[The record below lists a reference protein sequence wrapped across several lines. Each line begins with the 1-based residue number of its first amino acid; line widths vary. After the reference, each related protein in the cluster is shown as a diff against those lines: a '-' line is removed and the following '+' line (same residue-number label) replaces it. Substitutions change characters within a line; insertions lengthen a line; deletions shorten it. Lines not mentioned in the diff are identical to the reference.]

1 MSRRISLIEWQPCRS
16 VQLDFDEV
24 RSLRRGAPWIEI
36 TPAETD
42 GEWDLRSAS
51 NKVGV
56 VDAGDLTV
64 FIGPAKCPANL
75 VVFMMSYGLGAS
87 NFQPDAE
94 ELGTDGSVWDAMLDA
109 YESQLAQALRRGLHR
124 SYRSEEDSLPVVR
137 GQIRMADQL
146 RRQFRLAPPLEVTYD
161 DYTEDIAENRVL
173 KAALRAAHTLPVRS
187 PELRRRLRSHEPL
200 LANVRHVEIGPRT
213 MPAISWTRLNEHL
226 RPAFNLASLIL
237 AGTSI
242 SLQDGP
248 TPTTSFTVNMAD
260 VFERFV
266 VTALRDALGLDEYT
280 FPNGV
285 RARLALS
292 ERIPLVPDFSWWSGE
307 RCLAVGDVKYKKV
320 SADGV
325 LHPDLYQVLAYSVA
339 AQTPSATLIYAKG
352 EAEPATHFIEHADK
366 ELFVEILDLDAGSA
380 GVLASIQAIA
390 SRFRAHASESFA
402 A

>member
-1 MSRRISLIEWQPCRS
+1 MSRRLSLIEWQPCRG
-16 VQLDFDEV
+16 VQLDYDEV
-24 RSLRRGAPWIEI
+24 RSLRRAASWIEI

-56 VDAGDLTV
+56 VDAGDLSV

-75 VVFMMSYGLGAS
+75 VVFMMSYALGATT
-87 NFQPDAE
+87 FQAEAE
-94 ELGTDGSVWDAMLDA
+94 ELSSDGSVWDAMLDA
-109 YESQLAQALRRGLHR
+109 YESQLARALRRGVHR
-124 SYRSEEDSLPVVR
+124 GYRSEEDSLPLVR

-161 DYTEDIAENRVL
+161 DYTEDIVENRVL
-173 KAALRAAHTLPVRS
+173 KAALRVAHALPVRS
-187 PELRRRLRSHEPL
+187 PELRRRLRGHEPI
-200 LANVRHVEIGPRT
+200 LANVRHVEIGPRAI
-213 MPAISWTRLNEHL
+213 PAINWTRLNEHL
-226 RPAFNLASLIL
+226 RPAYNLASMIL

-242 SLQDGP
+242 SLESGLA
-248 TPTTSFTVNMAD
+248 PTTSFTVNMAD

-266 VTALRDALGLDEYT
+266 VTALRDTLALDEYT

-285 RARLALS
+285 QGRLALS
-292 ERIPLVPDFSWWSGE
+292 ERIPLVPDFSWWSGD
-307 RCLAVGDVKYKKV
+307 RCIAVGDVKYKKV
-320 SADGV
+320 SAEGV

-352 EAEPATHFIEHADK
+352 EDEPVTHFIEHANK
-366 ELFVEILDLDAGSA
+366 ELCVEVLSLDSGSA

-390 SRFRAHASESFA
+390 SRFKAHAVESFA